1 MTGRFLTELEVADIL
16 RCSTSKVKR
25 LRLAGRLPYLPGR
38 PVLIAETDLDAFV
51 AAATRATASRAAGQ
65 GAPKEGHNPTEPAA
79 DARKW
84 ALQAVL
90 LRRQGGKRS
99 PKS

>member
-1 MTGRFLTELEVADIL
+1 MTGRFLTEPEVADIL

-25 LRLAGRLPYLPGR
+25 LRLAGRLPYLQGR
-38 PVLIAETDLDAFV
+38 PVLIAEADLNAFI
-51 AAATRATASRAAGQ
+51 ATRMRSTEQ
-65 GAPKEGHNPTEPAA
+65 APPKCEPNHAEQAA